1 MEQRLRSF
9 VTFGLRS
16 RGSLRDSE
24 FFSTS
29 YPSTTVSSKIYC
41 VALLTQD
48 FDHSAPQ
55 NEVSF
60 VESIVTGQEV
70 WNIADVIESR
80 GLWRADTR
88 GVSAHRDIAI
98 RVVKN

>member
-1 MEQRLRSF
+1 
-9 VTFGLRS
+9 
-16 RGSLRDSE
+16 
-24 FFSTS
+24 
-29 YPSTTVSSKIYC
+29 
-41 VALLTQD
+41 
-48 FDHSAPQ
+48 
-55 NEVSF
+55 